1 MILAI
6 LIIANNIYKQKKKGI
21 NGMKDIE
28 KIVDRLMKET
38 NQSDEITIRKK
49 EVCKRTVYVIYNEP
63 LTSSDKISD
72 FIVRSLDRI
81 NRVYKKSDKLEDII
95 FNEIDN
101 FKIKKINTYQDIC
114 YYLHYGFTILLL
126 SDSDTYFVLE
136 TKRDLA
142 RGISA
147 PQTENALRGAMDSF
161 VEDMQTNMGLIRRR
175 IKDNNLWVES
185 NEVGRYT
192 KTKVNIVYMNGICK
206 KEVVDYVN
214 EMIKKIDIDGIISS
228 GTIKNLIEKENK
240 SVFPTIFS
248 TERPDKV
255 CQSLLSGKI
264 VIMVDC
270 SQFAL
275 ILPIVMNDLFLSV
288 EDSFSKGINI
298 SLTRI
303 VRYLAF
309 IITLFTPAVYLAITT
324 YNQEMLPTEL
334 LVSFASQR
342 ASVPFPAF
350 VEAIIMMT
358 AFEILRECDLRS
370 PTFTT
375 SALSTVGALI
385 LGEAAVNAGIVSPI
399 MIIVI
404 AITSLSALLSTEP
417 EVINGIRWYR
427 LLFMLGAIFMG
438 IIGVVITFMYFI
450 IKLCSLNSF
459 RVPYLA
465 PFSPL
470 SITGL
475 KNSIIKFPTKD
486 LNKRDKYFSDNI
498 IKYKN
503 KDSNNDKSKNNN
515 EEEM

>member
-1 MILAI
+1 
-6 LIIANNIYKQKKKGI
+6 
-21 NGMKDIE
+21 MKEIE
-28 KIVDRLMKET
+28 KIVKQLKEDT
-38 NQSDEITIRKK
+38 KQSDDITYREKY
-49 EVCKRTVYVIYNEP
+49 VCKKQVYVIYNEP

-72 FIVRSLDRI
+72 FIIRSLDRI
-81 NRVYKKSDKLEDII
+81 DRIYKKTNHLESII
-95 FNEIDN
+95 LNEIDN
-101 FKIKKINTYQDIC
+101 FKIKKINTYDDIC
-114 YYLHYGFTILLL
+114 YYLNYGFTILLL
-126 SDSDTYFVLE
+126 EDSPYYFALE
-136 TKRDLA
+136 TKRDLSRSIA
-142 RGISA
+142 A

-175 IKDNNLWVES
+175 IKDNNLWIES

-192 KTKVNIVYMNGICK
+192 KTKVNVIYMNGICK

-214 EMIKKIDIDGIISS
+214 HIIQEIDIDGIISS

-255 CQSLLSGKI
+255 CQALLSGRI

-275 ILPIVMNDLFLSV
+275 ILPIVMNDLFLST
-288 EDSFSKGINI
+288 EDAFNKSINI

-303 VRYLAF
+303 IRYLAF
-309 IITLFTPAVYLAITT
+309 FITLFTPAVYLAITT

-342 ASVPFPAF
+342 STVPFPAF
-350 VEAIIMMT
+350 VEALIMMI

-404 AITSLSALLSTEP
+404 ASTALSALLFTEP
-417 EVINGIRWYR
+417 EMINGVRWYR
-427 LLFMLGAIFMG
+427 LLFMLGASFMG
-438 IIGVVITFMYFI
+438 IIGVVIAMMYFI
-450 IKLCSLNSF
+450 IKLCSLHSF
-459 RVPYLA
+459 GIPYFA

-470 SITGL
+470 SKTGL
-475 KNSIIKFPTKD
+475 KNSIIKFPAKD
-486 LNKRDKYFSDNI
+486 LDKREKFLSNNI
-498 IKYKN
+498 TKYKKVN
-503 KDSNNDKSKNNN
+503 K
-515 EEEM
+515 